1 MRKNNFIIRNIFF
14 GAILL
19 LVCCNSSQNEKVWLK
34 ANKYYN
40 NKDFNNCSVE
50 LTSIVNNENAGIYIP
65 KALFLLSEIYL
76 NQYQE
81 YYIAIDY
88 LDQILNNYPNDELAK
103 RALFTKAYIY
113 ANYLDQY
120 SDAIDLYSNFLSK
133 YPNDELISSVKYEL
147 TELDKYTLI
156 IDQILNSK

>member
-1 MRKNNFIIRNIFF
+1 M
-14 GAILL
+14 
-19 LVCCNSSQNEKVWLK
+19 NSY
-34 ANKYYN
+34 A
-40 NKDFNNCSVE
+40 
-50 LTSIVNNENAGIYIP
+50 
-65 KALFLLSEIYL
+65 
-76 NQYQE
+76 
-81 YYIAIDY
+81 
-88 LDQILNNYPNDELAK
+88 NDELAK

-120 SDAIDLYSNFLSK
+120 SDAIDLYSNFISK

>member
-1 MRKNNFIIRNIFF
+1 MIKNSFILKSIFF
-14 GAILL
+14 GTILF
-19 LVCCNSSQNEKVWLK
+19 LVCCDSSKNEKAWLN

-40 NKDFNNCSVE
+40 NKDFNNCCVE
-50 LTSIVNNENAGIYIP
+50 LISIVNNENASVYIP

-76 NQYQE
+76 NEYQE
-81 YYIAIDY
+81 YYIAIDH
-88 LDQILNNYPNDELAK
+88 LDQIMNNYSNDELAK

-120 SDAIDLYSNFLSK
+120 SDAIDLYSNFISK